1 MGPPAAGLSD
11 SPPPGEVRIAAG
23 LANSAPPRYAG
34 AMRCITLT
42 TDFGHRDGF
51 VGIMKGVI
59 LSRAPRAV
67 VVDLSHE
74 IAPGD
79 VHAAA
84 FVLMNA
90 HRYFPQGAVHVVVVD
105 PGVGGPRHALAARTR
120 RAYYVGPDNGV
131 LSWALRQEEGIEVRR
146 IENSDLFLKPVSRTF
161 HGRDV
166 FAPVAAHL
174 CSGGS
179 FSCVG
184 PGTCD
189 WVRLPWSEP
198 SASAMGWS
206 ATVVYIDRFGNAL
219 TNLPVDLPPAAA
231 AGETRGAFLL
241 KNRHKVRFPLRPFYG
256 AVPPGR
262 PVAVP
267 GSSGFWELAVH
278 GGSAAATYGL
288 QPGDTVELQ
297 LR

>member
-1 MGPPAAGLSD
+1 
-11 SPPPGEVRIAAG
+11 
-23 LANSAPPRYAG
+23 
-34 AMRCITLT
+34 MRCITLT
-42 TDFGHRDGF
+42 TDFGQQDGF

-59 LSRAPRAV
+59 LARAPRAR

-74 IAPGD
+74 IDPGD
-79 VHAAA
+79 VGAAA

-90 HRYFPQGAVHVVVVD
+90 HRYFPQGTVHVVVVD
-105 PGVGGPRHALAARTR
+105 PGVGGPRHALAVRTR

-131 LSWALRQEEGIEVRR
+131 LSWALRREEGIEVRR
-146 IENSDLFLKPVSRTF
+146 IENAALVLKPVSRTF

-174 CSGGS
+174 CGGGS
-179 FSCVG
+179 FSRVG
-184 PGTCD
+184 PITYD
-189 WVRLPWSEP
+189 WVRLPWPEP
-198 SASAMGWS
+198 SASPAGWS
-206 ATVVYIDRFGNAL
+206 ASVVYIDRFGNAL
-219 TNLPVDLPPAAA
+219 TNLPVDFPRAAV

-241 KNRHKVRFPLRPFYG
+241 KNRRRVQFPLRPFYG

-278 GGSAAATYGL
+278 GGSAAATYGI
-288 QPGDTVELQ
+288 QPGDSVELQ